1 MNAEQFISYLD
12 DPRTLGKD
20 SSNELAGLI
29 QQYPYFQT
37 AHLLY
42 LKSLHIQKSL
52 HYPNQL
58 KIAASYANDRKK
70 LYQLVMQEDLHE
82 QIKIVDGLSGD
93 DKKISDIS
101 PLEEQILQ
109 EAVNASIQ
117 LEVKNKPNDEYQE
130 EKPQVKEVDDKNG
143 SAIAEPMED
152 ISTPRPFNQWLKTL
166 NQESHSVEEQ
176 ETEAEEPQAE
186 EPQQGNDLIQ
196 KFIQERPRIGDHP
209 SGPSKGELQAFFSPI
224 ETAKLGLIDD
234 ESFVTETLAKIYE
247 AQGYHLKAKTA
258 YEMLSLKYPEKK
270 ANFAARIK
278 SLEVLIQD
286 KTKGKSQ

>member
-1 MNAEQFISYLD
+1 MNADQFISYLD
-12 DPRTLGKD
+12 DPRTLDKD
-20 SSNELAGLI
+20 SSTELAGLI

-82 QIKIVDGLSGD
+82 QIKIVDGLSGEG
-93 DKKISDIS
+93 KKISDIS

-117 LEVKNKPNDEYQE
+117 LEVRKKPNNEDQE
-130 EKPQVKEVDDKNG
+130 EKPQVKEVDDKKG
-143 SAIAEPMED
+143 SAIAEPIEN

-166 NQESHSVEEQ
+166 NQDSLSVEEQ
-176 ETEAEEPQAE
+176 GTEAEEPQ
-186 EPQQGNDLIQ
+186 QRNDLIQ
-196 KFIQERPRIGDHP
+196 KFIQERPRIGDNP
-209 SGPSKGELQAFFSPI
+209 SESSKGELQAFFSPI

-258 YEMLSLKYPEKK
+258 YEMLSLKYPDKK
-270 ANFAARIK
+270 ATFATRIK
-278 SLEVLIQD
+278 SLEGLIQGT
-286 KTKGKSQ
+286 TKGKSQQKEDS